1 MQDPSHVCN
10 LYHSSWQQWILNLLN
25 EARDQ
30 TYNLLVT
37 RQIRFSCATE
47 GTPNPSSLSV
57 FHQVL
62 VTYLVMS
69 KTLTYHPQG
78 TRFGGCRYDCR
89 PAISREPGTKRSAI
103 TEVYAENCGCWASF
117 VCPLSFTLLW
127 PPEQTASADPLSSCC
142 QACSANKRH
151 QQDPGN

>member
-1 MQDPSHVCN
+1 MEDPRLGVLLELELPPYTKATAMQDPSHVCN
-10 LYHSSWQQWILNLLN
+10 LYHSSWQRWILNLLN

-37 RQIRFSCATE
+37 SQIRFCCATE

-69 KTLTYHPQG
+69 KTLTDHPQG

-89 PAISREPGTKRSAI
+89 AAISS
-103 TEVYAENCGCWASF
+103 
-117 VCPLSFTLLW
+117 L
-127 PPEQTASADPLSSCC
+127 
-142 QACSANKRH
+142 
-151 QQDPGN
+151 